1 MRFIFIVLFLVSF
14 GSIGYCSEYEKQ
26 ITRLV
31 KKYAKEDSSRI
42 SNEINITG
50 ACNANKKQLINT
62 CKGFESQK
70 TIGSDKPMSLS
81 KIYHLGTY
89 VKKLEE
95 YKNYPNE

>member
-1 MRFIFIVLFLVSF
+1 MRFIFIILFLVSF

-42 SNEINITG
+42 SSEINILG
-50 ACNANKKQLINT
+50 ACIANNEQLINT

-70 TIGSDKPMSLS
+70 IGSNKPMSLS

-95 YKNYPNE
+95 SKNYPNE